1 MFGFSTLMIH
11 TKLLDKNN
19 ENNNLIFSENLYKG
33 ACVKIKNS
41 NKTFQVIGL
50 NRGKE
55 ICWVR
60 EWPFACNSK
69 KTFALE
75 ISQITLQIFCSNNS
89 SEKNK
94 QLWNIKKSC
103 FINIYYFN
111 FFFTEFLRLKKNI

>member
-1 MFGFSTLMIH
+1 MIH
-11 TKLLDKNN
+11 SKLLDSEN
-19 ENNNLIFSENLYKG
+19 NNNLISSENLYKG

-41 NKTFQVIGL
+41 NKTFQVIVL

-75 ISQITLQIFCSNNS
+75 LNQITLQIFCS
-89 SEKNK
+89 K
-94 QLWNIKKSC
+94 QSI
-103 FINIYYFN
+103 
-111 FFFTEFLRLKKNI
+111 E

>member
-1 MFGFSTLMIH
+1 MFGFNTLMMH
-11 TKLLDKNN
+11 SKLLDNKN
-19 ENNNLIFSENLYKG
+19 EKYNLICSKKLYKG

-50 NRGKE
+50 NINKE

-89 SEKNK
+89 SEKLGNYK
-94 QLWNIKKSC
+94 I
-103 FINIYYFN
+103 
-111 FFFTEFLRLKKNI
+111 

>member
-1 MFGFSTLMIH
+1 MIH
-11 TKLLDKNN
+11 PKLIDNKNKKN
-19 ENNNLIFSENLYKG
+19 ILNCSENLYKG

-50 NRGKE
+50 NLDKE

-75 ISQITLQIFCSNNS
+75 ISQITLQIFCTNNF
-89 SEKNK
+89 SE
-94 QLWNIKKSC
+94 
-103 FINIYYFN
+103 
-111 FFFTEFLRLKKNI
+111 

>member
-1 MFGFSTLMIH
+1 MFGFRTSMIH
-11 TKLLDKNN
+11 SKILDSKK
-19 ENNNLIFSENLYKG
+19 NNLISTENLYKG

-50 NRGKE
+50 NIGKE

-60 EWPFACNSK
+60 EWPFAYNSK

-89 SEKNK
+89 SG
-94 QLWNIKKSC
+94 
-103 FINIYYFN
+103 
-111 FFFTEFLRLKKNI
+111 

>member
-1 MFGFSTLMIH
+1 MFGFRTLMIH
-11 TKLLDKNN
+11 SKLLDS
-19 ENNNLIFSENLYKG
+19 ENNNNLSSFVNLYKG

-50 NRGKE
+50 NISKE

-60 EWPFACNSK
+60 EWPFAWNTK

-89 SEKNK
+89 SEKLSN
-94 QLWNIKKSC
+94 
-103 FINIYYFN
+103 
-111 FFFTEFLRLKKNI
+111 